1 LSKTAILI
9 ADEPPLRRITLHRP
23 ERRNAMT
30 PEMQMELI
38 AAFEDTAAS
47 NCRAMVLTGAG
58 EAFCAGLD
66 LAALQQRDS
75 ESGPE
80 TGLET
85 GLEKRS
91 DAERVARLFLALHE
105 LPMPTI
111 AVVNGPAVG
120 GGAGLAA
127 VCDFTL
133 ATPAARFG
141 FTEVRIGFV
150 PAVVSAFLASRIGEK
165 RSRDLLLTGRI
176 LEADEAQRIG
186 LINEVVPAEELAQRV
201 RALIGQLIAN
211 SPQAIRATKQLLA
224 AQHKLRLD
232 AAMVLAIEASVQA
245 RGTADFREGVAA
257 FLEKRKPSWAK

>member
-1 LSKTAILI
+1 MSNTAILI

-38 AAFEDTAAS
+38 AAFEDTAAG

-58 EAFCAGLD
+58 SAFCAGLD
-66 LAALQQRDS
+66 LAALQQRDG
-75 ESGPE
+75 ES
-80 TGLET
+80 GLET
-85 GLEKRS
+85 GLERRS

-165 RSRDLLLTGRI
+165 RSRDLLLTGRM
-176 LEADEAQRIG
+176 LDADEAQRIG

-232 AAMVLAIEASVQA
+232 AAMVLAIEASVRA
-245 RGTADFREGVAA
+245 RETADFREGVAA